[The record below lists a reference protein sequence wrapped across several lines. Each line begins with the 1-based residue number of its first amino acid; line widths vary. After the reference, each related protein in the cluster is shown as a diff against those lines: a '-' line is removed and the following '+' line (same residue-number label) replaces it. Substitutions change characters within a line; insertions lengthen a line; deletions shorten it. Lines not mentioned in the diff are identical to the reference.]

1 MYVDFLFLHFFYY
14 TFNLLLLPAI
24 RLEMGVNL
32 EATQKTKMFLLQDEM
47 CIFL

>member
-1 MYVDFLFLHFFYY
+1 MLISYFSIFFYY

-32 EATQKTKMFLLQDEM
+32 EATQKTKYFLTSG
-47 CIFL
+47 